1 MFRLNLAASPSNS
14 CGFWLIVFLIENHL
28 QLSMNNLRFHLESE
42 TSFSSVDGFPETWYI
57 PQNFSAKRVSKM
69 SNKIGFIGGG
79 QMGEALIRGIIGS
92 GLYSKSDISVAE
104 PSTERREY
112 MTQTYGIEG
121 FDNSDQIW
129 ATCDTV
135 LLAVKPQIMEI
146 ILAASRDHISS
157 EHLIITI
164 AAGLPISFYEER
176 LGRDDYK
183 IIRVMPNT
191 PALILEAASGLSGN
205 KNVSREELLR
215 CEEILNK
222 VGKAVILDESALD
235 AVTGLSGSG
244 PAYVFTFADAM
255 IDAGIK
261 AGLPRPTAETLALQT
276 ILGSVKL
283 LIESKKHPA
292 DLRAMVTSPGGTTI
306 AAQHVL
312 ERSGFKGIVM
322 DAVEAAVL
330 RSKELGNN

>member
-1 MFRLNLAASPSNS
+1 MKN
-14 CGFWLIVFLIENHL
+14 
-28 QLSMNNLRFHLESE
+28 
-42 TSFSSVDGFPETWYI
+42 T
-57 PQNFSAKRVSKM
+57 
-69 SNKIGFIGGG
+69 IGFIGGG
-79 QMGEALIRGIIGS
+79 QMGEALIRGIIES
-92 GLYSKSDISVAE
+92 GLHPADTICVTE
-104 PSTERREY
+104 PSEDRRNY
-112 MTQTYGIEG
+112 MTETYGIQGYAE
-121 FDNSDQIW
+121 SDEIW
-129 ATCDTV
+129 QSCTTV
-135 LLAVKPQIMEI
+135 LLAVKPQIMGI
-146 ILAASRDHISS
+146 VLDASREHINAN
-157 EHLIITI
+157 HLIITI

-176 LGRDDYK
+176 LGRNDCK

-205 KNVSREELLR
+205 ANTTQEDLQR
-215 CEEILNK
+215 CKEILNK
-222 VGKAVILDESALD
+222 VGKAVILDESAMD

-292 DLRAMVTSPGGTTI
+292 ELRAMVTSPGGTTI

-322 DAVEAAVL
+322 DAIEAAVN
-330 RSKELGNN
+330 RSKELGNS

>member
-1 MFRLNLAASPSNS
+1 
-14 CGFWLIVFLIENHL
+14 
-28 QLSMNNLRFHLESE
+28 MNN
-42 TSFSSVDGFPETWYI
+42 
-57 PQNFSAKRVSKM
+57 A
-69 SNKIGFIGGG
+69 IGFIGGG
-79 QMGEALIRGIIGS
+79 QMGEALIRGIIES
-92 GLYSKSDISVAE
+92 GLYKAESISVAE
-104 PSTERREY
+104 PNQERRDY
-112 MTQTYGIEG
+112 MTGTYGVLG
-121 FDNSDQIW
+121 FADSDQIW
-129 ATCDTV
+129 KSCATV
-135 LLAVKPQIMEI
+135 LLAVKPQIMGI
-146 ILAASRDHISS
+146 VLAAGKDQVTP
-157 EHLIITI
+157 EHLVITI
-164 AAGLPISFYEER
+164 AAGLPLSFYEQR
-176 LGRDDYK
+176 LERDDCK

-205 KNVSREELLR
+205 KNATGDDLRR

-292 DLRAMVTSPGGTTI
+292 ELRAMVTSPGGTTI

-322 DAVEAAVL
+322 DAIEAAVN
-330 RSKELGNN
+330 RSKELGNG

>member
-1 MFRLNLAASPSNS
+1 MTLFSP
-14 CGFWLIVFLIENHL
+14 
-28 QLSMNNLRFHLESE
+28 
-42 TSFSSVDGFPETWYI
+42 VDGFLETWYI
-57 PQNFSAKRVSKM
+57 PQNFSAKRVSTM
-69 SNKIGFIGGG
+69 NNKIGFIGGG
-79 QMGEALIRGIIGS
+79 QMGEALIRGIINS
-92 GLYSKSDISVAE
+92 GLYEQDDILVAE
-104 PSTERREY
+104 PNSERCDY
-112 MTQTYGIEG
+112 MSRTYGITCHSSSE
-121 FDNSDQIW
+121 QIW
-129 ATCDTV
+129 NSCGTV
-135 LLAVKPQIMEI
+135 LLAVKPQIMGI
-146 ILAASRDHISS
+146 VLAASKDLVSP

-164 AAGLPISFYEER
+164 AAGLPISFYEEG
-176 LGRDDYK
+176 LGRDDCK

-205 KNVSREELLR
+205 SNVSREELLR

-292 DLRAMVTSPGGTTI
+292 ELRAMVTSPGGTTI

-322 DAVEAAVL
+322 DAVEAAVS
-330 RSKELGNN
+330 RSRELGKN

>member
-1 MFRLNLAASPSNS
+1 
-14 CGFWLIVFLIENHL
+14 
-28 QLSMNNLRFHLESE
+28 MNN
-42 TSFSSVDGFPETWYI
+42 T
-57 PQNFSAKRVSKM
+57 
-69 SNKIGFIGGG
+69 IGFIGGG
-79 QMGEALIRGIIGS
+79 QMGEALIRGIIDS
-92 GLYSKSDISVAE
+92 GLYDAAAIAVAE
-104 PSTERREY
+104 PNQERRDY
-112 MTQTYGIEG
+112 MTATYGVQG
-121 FDNSDQIW
+121 FADSDPLWQSCTTI
-129 ATCDTV
+129 
-135 LLAVKPQIMEI
+135 LLAVKPQIMGI
-146 ILAASRDHISS
+146 VLAAGKDLVTP

-164 AAGLPISFYEER
+164 AAGLPISFYEQG
-176 LGRDDYK
+176 LARDDCK

-191 PALILEAASGLSGN
+191 PALVLEAASGLSGN
-205 KNVSREELLR
+205 KNATKDDLRR

-222 VGKAVILDESALD
+222 IGKAVILDETALD

-283 LIESKKHPA
+283 LLESKKHPA
-292 DLRAMVTSPGGTTI
+292 ELRAMVTSPGGTTI

-322 DAVEAAVL
+322 DAIEAAVN
-330 RSKELGNN
+330 RSKELGKI